1 MLGYPVKTALGESGY
16 LVARY
21 SYMGEIY
28 VYYMDGILITT
39 LGADTR
45 SAPFWP
51 YPEQKLGM
59 AITGL
64 SFEAEQFWP
73 FMFGLDDGNVY
84 LSLGKWH
91 SSIVR
96 LDGLD
101 KVRRIDLGAVNATAE
116 MIAAAAPTR
125 VEEAS
130 KNAMRDEVSVPP
142 IQAKIDGDLS
152 EWPAK
157 GWATINSGC
166 SFQLGLEGENLVVAY
181 RTNESQMLLNSATEF
196 PFAFTQGGGLD
207 LMLRTSGSGEDKNP
221 EVGDIRLFVTKR
233 NGRVLAVL
241 YRQKATGSG
250 NRQTFASPVGEVI
263 FDDVQDVS
271 KYVEVASRG
280 SNYEFSVPLAV
291 LGLNK
296 PTGKTFRGDVGLVLS
311 DGVRARARIYWHNKW
326 DSMAADV
333 PSEAR
338 LNPGQ
343 WGLFKF

>member
-1 MLGYPVKTALGESGY
+1 
-16 LVARY
+16 
-21 SYMGEIY
+21 MGEIY
-28 VYYMDGILITT
+28 VYSVDGILITT

-45 SAPFWP
+45 SASFWP

-59 AITGL
+59 AIEGL
-64 SFEAEQFWP
+64 SFDAEQFWP

-84 LSLGKWH
+84 LSVGKWH

-96 LDGLD
+96 LDGLE

-116 MIAAAAPTR
+116 MIAAAAPAR
-125 VEEAS
+125 VQEAS
-130 KNAMRDEVSVPP
+130 KNAMRDEISVPP
-142 IQAKIDGDLS
+142 IQARIDGDLG

-157 GWATINSGC
+157 GWATINPKC
-166 SFQLGLEGENLVVAY
+166 SFQLGRDGDKLVVAF
-181 RTNESQMLLNSATEF
+181 RTDQSQLLLNSATEF

-207 LMLRTSGSGEDKNP
+207 LMLRTSGPGDDKKP

-233 NGRVLAVL
+233 NGKILAVL

-263 FDDVQDVS
+263 FDDVQDLS
-271 KYVEVASRG
+271 KYVEAASNG
-280 SNYEFSVPLAV
+280 SNYEFSVPLTV
-291 LGLNK
+291 LGLK
-296 PTGKTFRGDVGLVLS
+296 DPVGKTFRGDVGLVLS

-338 LNPGQ
+338 LNPSQ